1 MTLKFALVFVTGEAA
16 DLNAKFVRP
25 YGAEVVVEI
34 SEDTYQFLYNTVLER
49 AVEEQRGDA

>member
-1 MTLKFALVFVTGEAA
+1 MTRKFALVFVTGEAA

-25 YGAEVVVEI
+25 YGAEAIVEI